1 MSRGISG
8 NGKSLSKLEDW
19 QQGDFALDCGDL
31 VYRGAPAS
39 MDAGDSICYALK
51 DSAPLGFAVISQT
64 CDIVCPAK
72 SIEHVTV
79 CPLVRVDNGRL
90 ADIRGGRTSR
100 YGILDTDDEEVVA
113 DFSRTMSITKDLLV
127 TWERNR
133 GCCSEKRKRKF
144 ARAIE
149 TFYGRYAFPDD
160 FTCMMKPFRDDVQ
173 KALKKGEKNPTRR
186 MLNSISELRVT
197 ANGPWDG
204 DGLLKI
210 SFYGILDGSRDPN
223 SISRH
228 DVKKELCQIL
238 DSIEWGGRYSMGNV
252 EVVELSDISAARYI
266 KSHPVDVNYLSYR
279 ESSRS

>member
-1 MSRGISG
+1 MSRVISG

-19 QQGDFALDCGDL
+19 QQGDFALDCGEL
-31 VYRGAPAS
+31 VYRGVPAS
-39 MDAGDSICYALK
+39 MDAGDSTCYALK

-79 CPLVRVDNGRL
+79 CPLVRVNKGRL
-90 ADIRGGRTSR
+90 ADIRGGRAPR

-133 GCCSEKRKRKF
+133 GCRSERRKTGF

-160 FTCMMKPFRDDVQ
+160 FTDMMRPFRKEVQ
-173 KALKKGEKNPTRR
+173 KALKKGEGNLTKM

-197 ANGPWDG
+197 ANGQWDG

-210 SFYGILDGSRDPN
+210 SFYGILDGPGDPN
-223 SISRH
+223 SMSRH
-228 DVKKELCQIL
+228 EVKEELCQIL
-238 DSIEWGGRYSMGNV
+238 DSIEWGGRYSIGNV
-252 EVVELSDISAARYI
+252 EVVELSDLSAARYI
-266 KSHPVDVNYLSYR
+266 KSHPVDVNYFSYR
-279 ESSRS
+279 ETS